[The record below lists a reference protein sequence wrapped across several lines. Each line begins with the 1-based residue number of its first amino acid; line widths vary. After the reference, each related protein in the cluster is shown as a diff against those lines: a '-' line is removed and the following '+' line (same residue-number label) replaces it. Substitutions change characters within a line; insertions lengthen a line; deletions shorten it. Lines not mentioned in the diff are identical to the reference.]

1 MRATDIIEVLKT
13 DKLKGLSTASM
24 MEVVTSAML
33 RIFTLSGAAKGY
45 DKQQLKEE
53 IGIFSSTLLSDL
65 RNEFSELYSGEI
77 GYAFM
82 CGLKGDFQ
90 EKTFGLNYK
99 TFYTWLSC
107 YYFSPERA
115 EAINN
120 TKRLSASRQI
130 APTSSLTEY
139 EKEEIIKN
147 NIQTSYQLFLAGPSY
162 HTSVWTIGSVIAK
175 QYNTL
180 DLGGAMRRYL
190 VRTGKMNINET
201 LGGFFIRMKKQSVKN
216 IFENERD

>member
-1 MRATDIIEVLKT
+1 MRATDITEVLKT
-13 DKLKGLSTASM
+13 DKLKDLSTASM

-65 RNEFSELYSGEI
+65 RNEFSELHSGEI

-120 TKRLSASRQI
+120 AKRLSASRQI

-147 NIQTSYQLFLAGPSY
+147 NIQASYQLFLAGPYQASAG
-162 HTSVWTIGSVIAK
+162 TMGSVIAG
-175 QYNTL
+175 QYNIQ
-180 DLGGAMRRYL
+180 DLGGAMKRYL
-190 VRTGKMNINET
+190 VRVGKMNISET
-201 LGGFFIRMKKQSVKN
+201 VGGFFVRMKKQSVKN

>member
-1 MRATDIIEVLKT
+1 MRATDIIEALKT
-13 DKLKGLSTASM
+13 DKLKGLSTANV

-45 DKQQLKEE
+45 DKEQLKEE
-53 IGIFSSTLLSDL
+53 IRIFSSTLLADL
-65 RNEFSELYSGEI
+65 RNEFSELHSGEV

-82 CGLKGDFQ
+82 SGLKGDFQ

-99 TFYTWLSC
+99 TFYIWLSC

-120 TKRLSASRQI
+120 VKRLSASRQI

-139 EKEEIIKN
+139 EKEEIIKK
-147 NIQTSYQLFLAGPSY
+147 NIQASYQLFLAGPCQ
-162 HTSVWTIGSVIAK
+162 TSTGTVGSLM
-175 QYNTL
+175 YNIQ
-180 DLGGAMRRYL
+180 DLGGAMKRYL
-190 VRTGKMNINET
+190 VRAGKMNISET
-201 LGGFFIRMKKQSVKN
+201 VGGFFIRMKKQSVKN

>member
-1 MRATDIIEVLKT
+1 MSAKDIIEVLKT
-13 DKLKGLSTASM
+13 DKLKGLSTANV

-33 RIFTLSGAAKGY
+33 KIFALSGTSRGY
-45 DKQQLKEE
+45 DKEQLKEE
-53 IGIFSSTLLSDL
+53 IRIFSSTLLTDL
-65 RNEFSELYSGEI
+65 RNEFSELHSGEV

-120 TKRLSASRQI
+120 AKRLSASKQI
-130 APTSSLTEY
+130 ATSSSLTEY

-147 NIQTSYQLFLAGPSY
+147 NIQASYQLFLAGPCQ
-162 HTSVWTIGSVIAK
+162 TSTGTIGSVIAG
-175 QYNTL
+175 QYNIQ
-180 DLGGAMRRYL
+180 DLGGAMKRYL
-190 VRTGKMNINET
+190 VRVGKMNISET
-201 LGGFFIRMKKQSVKN
+201 VGGFFVRMKKQSVKN